1 LYIFVSHFNAEEKG
15 ATKHETN

>member
-1 LYIFVSHFNAEEKG
+1 VSHFNAEEKG